1 MEITLGILTS
11 LVGGAFFAGLVDS
24 MAGGGGLISLPLL
37 FACGVPP
44 HLALGTNKVQ
54 SFSGTMFSTWRYLK
68 SGHMYLPMA
77 GISAVGSLLGSY
89 LGAQVVLRVPP
100 EKLTVIILPLIVLV
114 SIITFARRDFGQ
126 SSRFSPHSK
135 LPNSLKAAAIGT
147 AIGFYDGFFG
157 PGTGTFLAFSFV
169 LFMGFNFVQGTAN
182 AKLSNLASNFAAI
195 IAFAFTG
202 NIMWTL
208 ALPMAA
214 ANICGN
220 LVGSGLAIKRGAVII
235 KPVFALV
242 LAGIFTRLVITYF

>member
-1 MEITLGILTS
+1 MELSLGILAT
-11 LVGGAFFAGLVDS
+11 LVAGAFFAGLIDS

-54 SFSGTMFSTWRYLK
+54 SFSGTLFSTWRYLK
-68 SGHMYLPMA
+68 SGHMYLPIA
-77 GISAVGSLLGSY
+77 VLGAVGSLIGSY
-89 LGAQVVLRVPP
+89 TGARAVLKIPAD
-100 EKLTVIILPLIVLV
+100 KLTVIILPLIVIV
-114 SIITFARRDFGQ
+114 AIITFTRRDFGRD
-126 SSRFSPHSK
+126 SHFVADRSVASNF
-135 LPNSLKAAAIGT
+135 KALAIGT

-169 LFMGFNFVQGTAN
+169 FFLGFNFVQGTAN

-195 IAFAFTG
+195 VAFAFTR
-202 NIMWTL
+202 NIAWAV

-220 LVGSGLAIKRGAVII
+220 LVGSNLAIKRGSVVI

-242 LAGIFTRLVITYF
+242 LVGIFSKLVLDYL